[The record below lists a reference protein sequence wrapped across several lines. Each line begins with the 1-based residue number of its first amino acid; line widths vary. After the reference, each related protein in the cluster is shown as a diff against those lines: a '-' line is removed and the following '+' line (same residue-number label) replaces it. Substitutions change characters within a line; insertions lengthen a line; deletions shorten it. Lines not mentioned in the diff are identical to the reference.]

1 MQTRAPLCSLVCYA
15 ATLQDAELSHTLG
28 KPVILLAQTIED
40 VPFDVRHNRII
51 LYGTRFDEISKLKE
65 QLQRAID
72 SVRADI
78 IASYGLVEPS

>member
-1 MQTRAPLCSLVCYA
+1 VCYA